1 MTNPDRPTLYLRF
14 PKSRLPLV
22 EMRVRVLPNAVQI
35 EYSLRRSPES
45 IYIQKQQQF
54 FNLADEVFLQELWD
68 GQAWDWELLD
78 RLSRRYE
85 LEAE

>member
-1 MTNPDRPTLYLRF
+1 MNPDRPTLYLRL
-14 PKSRLPLV
+14 PKSRAPLV
-22 EMRVRVLPNAVQI
+22 EMRVRVLPNAIQI
-35 EYSLRRSPES
+35 EYSLRQNPNS
-45 IYIQKQQQF
+45 IYIQKQKQF
-54 FNLADEVFLQELWD
+54 FDYTDEPFLQELWD